1 MNSIKLGDRV
11 RFLNENLEGIVTS
24 IKGSNAGVTIEDDF
38 EIPVPISQLVKVAGM
53 QNNLADDTIENPIN
67 KDIKANQGIYIAF
80 DRMNDVLL
88 DLKLYNS
95 DSEELL
101 FAFYEE
107 NKQGIQLK
115 KSGKLVLNETVEL
128 GRYDLE
134 KFSTWPQFHFQIIQ
148 INKQP
153 DKLLLPINY
162 SIIFNAKE
170 FHASFKHTF
179 FSNRQSYLFKI
190 NDDKIPPID
199 LRKLQEKDF
208 TEKQEV
214 QISFDKKPAPII
226 DLHIEKLVANVS
238 SLNPTEMISLQM
250 EAFTK
255 SLEMA
260 HVHKMKSI
268 VFIHGVGN
276 HFLKNKIRNYLGLQK
291 QLVVSYHDA
300 DTLKFGGGATEVY
313 LN

>member
-1 MNSIKLGDRV
+1 MNTIKLGDKV
-11 RFLNENLEGIVTS
+11 RFLNENLEGIVTN
-24 IKGSNAGVTIEDDF
+24 INGSNAGVTIDDDF
-38 EIPVPISQLVKVAGM
+38 EIPVPISQLVKVTGI
-53 QNNLADDTIENPIN
+53 QNKSEENTIEKLVN
-67 KDIKANQGIYIAF
+67 KDLKANQGIYIAF

-88 DLKLYNS
+88 DFKLYNS
-95 DSEELL
+95 DSEEIL
-101 FAFYEE
+101 FAFYEK
-107 NKQGIQLK
+107 NKQGFQLK
-115 KSGKLVLNETVEL
+115 KSGKLVLNETIEL

-134 KFSTWPQFHFQIIQ
+134 KFSVWPQFHFQFIQ

-162 SIIFNAKE
+162 SITFSAKE

-179 FSNRQSYLFKI
+179 FLNRQAYLLKI
-190 NDDKIPPID
+190 ENDKTPTLD
-199 LRKLQEKDF
+199 LKKLKEKDF

-214 QISFDKKPAPII
+214 EISFDKKPSSII
-226 DLHIEKLVANVS
+226 DLHIEKLVVNIS

-291 QLVVSYHDA
+291 QLVNSYHDA